1 MTLRVRGNA
10 LPAGSGSSTEVKGF
24 DRKGVT
30 LIPVPGGLVDV
41 SVEAEVLDDG
51 GSYVTH
57 PWGCSMRSVQRRP
70 LRWSWSMELRRLGMA
85 RKPAIVV
92 PDHMLNQFAREWLQ
106 LYPQAQILAA
116 SSADL
121 AGDKSR
127 QFVARAAAND
137 WDAVIMTRR
146 L

>member
-1 MTLRVRGNA
+1 
-10 LPAGSGSSTEVKGF
+10 
-24 DRKGVT
+24 
-30 LIPVPGGLVDV
+30 
-41 SVEAEVLDDG
+41 
-51 GSYVTH
+51 
-57 PWGCSMRSVQRRP
+57 
-70 LRWSWSMELRRLGMA
+70 MELRRLGMA